1 MQDSGRDIILDSGL
15 GIRNRNHGASSLKVC
30 KQYTYFTHASLVN
43 TRFFSR
49 FYFGLKH
56 AWNFDFFVSLPLD
69 FEKFH
74 SQTTLLIIISISK
87 VKVQTQFVLGSFSFM
102 GRFMSFLNYHFY
114 SRMIVLVKSSFHSP

>member
-1 MQDSGRDIILDSGL
+1 MRDSEL
-15 GIRNRNHGASSLKVC
+15 GIQNRNHVKSSLKVHKQNVLYTC
-30 KQYTYFTHASLVN
+30 KQSLVN
-43 TRFFSR
+43 TRFFPL
-49 FYFGLKH
+49 FFFGLKH